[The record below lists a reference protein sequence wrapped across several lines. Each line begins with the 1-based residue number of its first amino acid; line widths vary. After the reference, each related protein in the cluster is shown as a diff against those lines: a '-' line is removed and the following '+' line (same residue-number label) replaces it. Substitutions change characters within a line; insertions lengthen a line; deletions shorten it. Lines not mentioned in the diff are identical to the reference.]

1 MKQAC
6 YYIMLLLFVE
16 LAGIPTTVQATE
28 SSETKHFA
36 VLSNDSPA
44 EKYSDYGTSAKG
56 KFLPDSCYLSL
67 TQAQK
72 EKALARHDSLIRSI
86 EAGKAPEN
94 INIVEIYQNRGHLL
108 RCLHRYKEACAAYDR
123 SMIVSDSLI
132 KKEYGAQVDSLRQK
146 HDVNTL
152 LLEKINL
159 QSEKRQVAFIF
170 ALCILFIAICI
181 SLYYYQ
187 TLAKTQRLQKEVL
200 QQSIK
205 AQESEEVKASFIK
218 SICHEI
224 RTPLNSINGFSEILS
239 DDFST
244 PEEQKDY
251 QLIIQ
256 ENTRLLTSLLHSLV
270 EVANLDSLTASLT
283 LKPIE
288 INHYCRLDMQYLEET
303 EGKPEID
310 YQLNLPE
317 NDYKV
322 YAHPQYLSLLLR
334 ALLNNANKFTTQ
346 GFINLSCRKDSRRK
360 MLMVS
365 VTDTGCGVPTDKH
378 EYVFRRFTKLDTFRQ
393 GSGLGLYLCKL
404 IIRHMQGDIYIDKT
418 YTKGSRF
425 IFTLPMENAKK

>member
-1 MKQAC
+1 
-6 YYIMLLLFVE
+6 
-16 LAGIPTTVQATE
+16 
-28 SSETKHFA
+28 
-36 VLSNDSPA
+36 
-44 EKYSDYGTSAKG
+44 
-56 KFLPDSCYLSL
+56 
-67 TQAQK
+67 
-72 EKALARHDSLIRSI
+72 
-86 EAGKAPEN
+86 
-94 INIVEIYQNRGHLL
+94 
-108 RCLHRYKEACAAYDR
+108 
-123 SMIVSDSLI
+123 MIVSDSLI

-187 TLAKTQRLQKEVL
+187 TLAKTQKLQKEVL

-288 INHYCRLDMQYLEET
+288 INHYCRLEMQYLEKT